1 MSSACIL
8 IKVVPTRI
16 DQILTKVRGLNETR
30 KAYPVYGR
38 WDIVTFIQVSEYRQ
52 LKHLTSRINSYEG
65 VRSTETL
72 AET

>member
-1 MSSACIL
+1 MTSACIL

-16 DQILTKVRGLNETR
+16 DQILTKVRELIETR

-38 WDIVTFIQVSEYRQ
+38 WDIAAFIQVSEYKQ